1 MWRVMLKSKIHRA
14 RVTGADLHYEG
25 SLALDADLMKAA
37 DIAPGEQ
44 IHVYNVTNGERFV
57 TYAISAPPGSG
68 TVMLNGAAARLGM
81 PGDEVIVA
89 AYAMVDDR
97 EVASFRPRIVMVD
110 ERNRVRRARQRRS

>member
-25 SLALDADLMKAA
+25 SLALDADLMKVA

-44 IHVYNVTNGERFV
+44 IHVYNVTNGARFV
-57 TYAISAPPGSG
+57 TYAIPAPAGSG

-81 PGDEVIVA
+81 PGDQVIVA
-89 AYAMVDDR
+89 AYAMVEDG
-97 EVASFRPRIVMVD
+97 EVASFRPRIIMVD
-110 ERNRVRRARQRRS
+110 ERNRVRRTRPR